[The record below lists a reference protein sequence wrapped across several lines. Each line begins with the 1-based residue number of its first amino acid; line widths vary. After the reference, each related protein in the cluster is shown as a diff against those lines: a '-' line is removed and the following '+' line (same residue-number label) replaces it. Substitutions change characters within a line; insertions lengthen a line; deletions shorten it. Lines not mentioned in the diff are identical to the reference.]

1 MHFSPVFFAYDGHEV
16 ICMAINNLN
25 NFPGTI
31 SNLPDK
37 PNLSGADM
45 KAKFEAD
52 CKTLWEKMKEVIPEL
67 NDKQGLLT
75 IITTLFSVQRDNTD
89 IYIHT
94 EV

>member
-1 MHFSPVFFAYDGHEV
+1 
-16 ICMAINNLN
+16 
-25 NFPGTI
+25 
-31 SNLPDK
+31 
-37 PNLSGADM
+37 M